1 MIGRKALICSGVL
14 FLIFGSNVV
23 LGSMG
28 GPQFL
33 GDLGELWMMI
43 LSVVFFVIAIIHEEN
58 KAKKENQE
66 NAAANGQGQ
75 SEFSKQGGTK

>member
-1 MIGRKALICSGVL
+1 MIGRTALIGSGIL
-14 FLIFGSNVV
+14 FMIFGSNVV

-43 LSVVFFVIAIIHEEN
+43 LSVVFFVVAIIQEEN
-58 KAKKENQE
+58 KARKEDKE
-66 NAAANGQGQ
+66 NAAVEG
-75 SEFSKQGGTK
+75 